1 MRSLNQ
7 PGLHK
12 DFAWKKKQ
20 RGRNDLAEGPRF
32 RTERNDLKKVRTCP
46 ALPRVT

>member
-12 DFAWKKKQ
+12 DLDWKKKE
-20 RGRNDLAEGPRF
+20 RGRNDLAEGPSF
-32 RTERNDLKKVRTCP
+32 RTERLKKKVGTCP
-46 ALPRVT
+46 ALPSVT